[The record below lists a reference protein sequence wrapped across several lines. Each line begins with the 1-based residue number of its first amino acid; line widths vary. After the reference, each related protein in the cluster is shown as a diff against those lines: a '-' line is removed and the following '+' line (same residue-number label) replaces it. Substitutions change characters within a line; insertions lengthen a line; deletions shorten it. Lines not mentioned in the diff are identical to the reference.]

1 MSTYNENKVA
11 TRKAI
16 TSLINLLK
24 AESDIIGKENPI
36 SVAKTEHWMKLLND
50 LQHQLSIYSYLEA
63 NPENEQNMPEK
74 EPVIVPSPLIYTPA
88 VQFEKAPVELPKIP
102 TILPEKEIPTRIIAP
117 KSFPELKSFIGL
129 NEKLMFL
136 RLFNN
141 DGDEYDK
148 ALTQISACSTIE
160 DAKKVVANFSEKNKW
175 NRESEA
181 VQVFLSIVNRRFI

>member
-36 SVAKTEHWMKLLND
+36 SVAKTEQWAKMVND
-50 LQHQLSIYSYLEA
+50 LQHQLSIYAFLEA
-63 NPENEQNMPEK
+63 NLEIEQNIREK
-74 EPVIVPSPLIYTPA
+74 EPILIPPAIIYTPA
-88 VQFEKAPVELPKIP
+88 LQFEKAPVELPKIP
-102 TILPEKEIPTRIIAP
+102 TILPEKEIPTIIIAP
-117 KSFPELKSFIGL
+117 KSYPELKSFIGL

-141 DGDEYDK
+141 DGDAYDK
-148 ALTQISACSTIE
+148 ALSQINACVTIE
-160 DAKKVVANFSEKNKW
+160 EAKKVVTNFSDKNKW
-175 NRESEA
+175 NPESES
-181 VQVFLSIVNRRFI
+181 VQVFLSIINRRFI